1 MPDATT
7 TTLVATFSTPS
18 PLLRKV
24 LTVDAI
30 VTGLAG
36 LVMAFA
42 AIPLSTRYG
51 LPVGLLR
58 WAGLICMPFAIF
70 DAWLATRSRVHRPAV
85 FFVVA
90 CNTLW
95 ALDSIVLLLS
105 GWIEPTMLGTV
116 FVVAQAVSTAVFAE
130 LEFVGLRRSTMVE
143 AYARR

>member
-1 MPDATT
+1 MSDTT
-7 TTLVATFSTPS
+7 TTLVTTFATPS

-24 LTVDAI
+24 LAADAI

-36 LVMAFA
+36 LVMVLA

-58 WAGLICMPFAIF
+58 WAGMICLPFAAF
-70 DAWLATRSRVHRPAV
+70 DAWLATRERLQRPAV

-90 CNTLW
+90 CNALW
-95 ALDSIVLLLS
+95 ALDSVLLLLT
-105 GWIEPTMLGTV
+105 GWVAPTALGTV
-116 FVVAQAVSTAVFAE
+116 FVVAQAVLTAVFAE
-130 LEFVGLRRSTMVE
+130 LELIGLRRSTLVE